1 MFIVANFLVAF
12 ARVLDIGLNVFIWLI
27 VIRAIVSWISV
38 DPFNPIVQF
47 LNKSTDPILFPI
59 RRLLPF
65 SLKWGIDISPVIAV
79 LVLIFA
85 QSFVVN
91 TLVDVATRLRM
102 AG

>member
-12 ARVLDIGLNVFIWLI
+12 ARVLDIGLNVFILLI
-27 VIRAIVSWISV
+27 VIRAIVSWVSV
-38 DPFNPIVQF
+38 DTFNPIVQF

-59 RRLLPF
+59 RRILPF
-65 SLKWGIDISPVIAV
+65 SLKWGIDISPIIAV

-91 TLVDVATRLRM
+91 TLVDVATRLRL